1 MIKEINIMPR
11 RSGKTTQLIKRF
23 MDELDKGNGC
33 KYICVNGDMA
43 KYVVREINEKYD
55 LWLKKDLVL
64 SAVSDISSD
73 KFRGLKDVSL
83 YVDDYLLMSK
93 SIKSYLRDF
102 VNKQQINFIS
112 NTTSDILYEK
122 ELIELAKTIKNN
134 PSCHFDDHIDS
145 NTMIRIYEKY
155 FHTLLTDPDCKIIS
169 DFEDVNRRMPPEVF
183 KTEYMGLFLK

>member
-23 MDELDKGNGC
+23 MDDLDKGNDC
-33 KYICVNGDMA
+33 RYICLNRDMA
-43 KYVVREINEKYD
+43 KYVVGKINAK
-55 LWLKKDLVL
+55 LRKDLVL
-64 SAVSDISSD
+64 SVADISSD

>member
-11 RSGKTTQLIKRF
+11 RSGKTAQLIERF
-23 MDELDKGNGC
+23 MDDLDKGNGC
-33 KYICVNGDMA
+33 KYICVNRDMA

-64 SAVSDISSD
+64 SVSDITPD
-73 KFRGLKDVSL
+73 RFYGLKDVSL

-93 SIKSYLRDF
+93 SIKSYLRDL
-102 VNKQQINFIS
+102 VNKQQMNFIS

-122 ELIELAKTIKNN
+122 ELIELAKLIKAYPNY
-134 PSCHFDDHIDS
+134 CFDDHIDS
-145 NTMIRIYEKY
+145 NTMNLIYEKY